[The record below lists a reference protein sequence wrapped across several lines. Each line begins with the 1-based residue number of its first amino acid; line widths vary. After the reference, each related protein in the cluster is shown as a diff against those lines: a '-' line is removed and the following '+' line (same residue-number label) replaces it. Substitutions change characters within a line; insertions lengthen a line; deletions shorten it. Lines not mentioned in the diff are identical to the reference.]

1 MTVDRD
7 ALLADWVDELCAALG
22 LEQPPADID
31 TVLALAG
38 RVAHGVV
45 RPAAPLATFLAGYA
59 AGRRAGN
66 EDAARTPGGDSGAGA
81 GIDPELATIDR
92 LLAERGAASNE
103 EGSS

>member
-1 MTVDRD
+1 MTDDRD
-7 ALLADWVDELCAALG
+7 ALLAAWVDELCAALG

-59 AGRRAGN
+59 AGRRSGI
-66 EDAARTPGGDSGAGA
+66 EDAALTPGTGAGA
-81 GIDPELATIDR
+81 GIGPELATIDR

-103 EGSS
+103 EGAS

>member
-1 MTVDRD
+1 MTDDRD

-59 AGRRAGN
+59 AGRRAGS
-66 EDAARTPGGDSGAGA
+66 EDAALTPGTGA

-103 EGSS
+103 EGAS

>member
-1 MTVDRD
+1 MTDDRD
-7 ALLADWVDELCAALG
+7 ALLAAWVDELCAALG

-59 AGRRAGN
+59 AGRRAGI
-66 EDAARTPGGDSGAGA
+66 EDAALTPGTGAGA
-81 GIDPELATIDR
+81 GIGPELATIDR

-103 EGSS
+103 EGAS

>member
-1 MTVDRD
+1 MTDDRD
-7 ALLADWVDELCAALG
+7 ALLAAWVDELCAALG

-59 AGRRAGN
+59 AGRRAGI
-66 EDAARTPGGDSGAGA
+66 EDAALTPGTGVG
-81 GIDPELATIDR
+81 PELATIDR

-103 EGSS
+103 EGAS